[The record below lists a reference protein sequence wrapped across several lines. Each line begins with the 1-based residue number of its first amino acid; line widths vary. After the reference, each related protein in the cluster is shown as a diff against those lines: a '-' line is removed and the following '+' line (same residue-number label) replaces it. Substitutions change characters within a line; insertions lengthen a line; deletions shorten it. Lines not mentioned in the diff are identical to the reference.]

1 MAERIRLSE
10 WLRRERDGHVSGGLF
25 ETTQVMFA
33 FNSNHMEGSTLS
45 VEQTSD
51 LYTTGS
57 MSPADGMDTIRLD
70 DAIETRN
77 HFHAF
82 NWMLDRVDQP
92 VDDAMVCRMHAIL
105 KRGTSQ
111 EQSPDNNVG
120 AYKGRPNVI
129 GGLLQEHTV
138 LPAAVPAAM
147 REVIQAH
154 RELGDDPFAIAFAHW
169 LFETTHP
176 FSDGNGRVGRLLLF
190 KELLRIDA
198 MPMVIQDR
206 NRGLYVRGL
215 REFAH
220 TPGYLIDTLLAER
233 DVYRGIVETM
243 APGRIAYTYR
253 DVWDGSVPRKIEN
266 PYLKRDWDERDI
278 SAVFGNNA
286 TDDPMM
292 IWNDGQDRTTHR

>member
-1 MAERIRLSE
+1 MTERIRLSE
-10 WLRRERDGHVSGGLF
+10 WLRRERDEHVSGGLF

-51 LYTTGS
+51 LYATGS
-57 MSPADGMDTIRLD
+57 MSPADGMDAIRLD

-92 VDDAMVCRMHAIL
+92 VDDAMICQMHAIL

-111 EQSPDNNVG
+111 ERNPDNNVG
-120 AYKGRPNVI
+120 AYKARPNVI

-138 LPAAVPAAM
+138 LPADVPAAM
-147 REVIQAH
+147 REVVLAH
-154 RELGDDPFAIAFAHW
+154 RELGDDPFSIAFAHW

-176 FSDGNGRVGRLLLF
+176 FFDGNGRVGRLLLF

-215 REFAH
+215 REFGH

-233 DVYRGIVETM
+233 DVYRDIVETM
-243 APGRIAYTYR
+243 VSGRTSYTYH
-253 DVWDGSVPRKIEN
+253 DAWDGAVPRKIEN
-266 PYLKRDWDERDI
+266 PYLKREWDERDI
-278 SAVFGNNA
+278 SDVFGNSA
-286 TDDPMM
+286 ADDPMM
-292 IWNDGQDRTTHR
+292 VWNDGQDRTSHR

>member
-57 MSPADGMDTIRLD
+57 VSPQDGGGTVRLD

-111 EQSPDNNVG
+111 ERNPDNNVG
-120 AYKGRPNVI
+120 AYKARPNVI

-138 LPAAVPAAM
+138 LPPDVPAAM
-147 REVIQAH
+147 REVVLAH
-154 RELGDDPFAIAFAHW
+154 RELEDNPFSIAFAHW

-176 FSDGNGRVGRLLLF
+176 FFDGNGRVGRLLLF

-198 MPMVIQDR
+198 MPVVIQDR

-215 REFAH
+215 REFAR

-233 DVYRGIVETM
+233 DVYRGIVETLV
-243 APGRIAYTYR
+243 PGRTAYTYR
-253 DVWDGSVPRKIEN
+253 DVWDGVVPRKVEN
-266 PYLKRDWDERDI
+266 PYLKREWDERDI
-278 SAVFGNNA
+278 SDAVVEGS

-292 IWNDGQDRTTHR
+292 WDSGPGRASRR

>member
-10 WLRRERDGHVSGGLF
+10 WLHRERDEHVSGGLF

-57 MSPADGMDTIRLD
+57 VSPQDGGGTVRLD

-111 EQSPDNNVG
+111 EQNPDNNVG
-120 AYKGRPNVI
+120 AYKGRP
-129 GGLLQEHTV
+129 L
-138 LPAAVPAAM
+138 
-147 REVIQAH
+147 
-154 RELGDDPFAIAFAHW
+154 
-169 LFETTHP
+169 
-176 FSDGNGRVGRLLLF
+176 S
-190 KELLRIDA
+190 
-198 MPMVIQDR
+198 
-206 NRGLYVRGL
+206 
-215 REFAH
+215 
-220 TPGYLIDTLLAER
+220 LIH
-233 DVYRGIVETM
+233 I
-243 APGRIAYTYR
+243 
-253 DVWDGSVPRKIEN
+253 
-266 PYLKRDWDERDI
+266 
-278 SAVFGNNA
+278 
-286 TDDPMM
+286 
-292 IWNDGQDRTTHR
+292 

>member
-1 MAERIRLSE
+1 MNVSGGARLCE
-10 WLRRERDGHVSGGLF
+10 WLRRERDEHISGGLF
-25 ETTQVMFA
+25 ETTQVLFA

-57 MSPADGMDTIRLD
+57 MSPADGMDAIRLD

-82 NWMLDRVDQP
+82 NWMLDRVDRP
-92 VDDAMVCRMHAIL
+92 VDDAMICSMHAIL

-111 EQSPDNNVG
+111 EQDPDNNVG
-120 AYKGRPNVI
+120 AYKARPNVI

-138 LPAAVPAAM
+138 LAADVPAAM
-147 REVIQAH
+147 REVIAAH
-154 RELGDDPFAIAFAHW
+154 RELKDDPFSIAFAHW

-176 FSDGNGRVGRLLLF
+176 FFDGNGRVGRLLLF

-215 REFAH
+215 REFGR

-243 APGRIAYTYR
+243 APDRTSYTYH
-253 DVWDGSVPRKIEN
+253 DAWDGVVARRIEN
-266 PYLKRDWDERDI
+266 PYLKHAWDELDI
-278 SAVFGNNA
+278 FGACGDGAVPGP
-286 TDDPMM
+286 PMRG
-292 IWNDGQDRTTHR
+292 DVRGRA